1 MEKSKISVKEIKTK
15 QIRSRMEGEAQISL
29 ETFLIEAGKKALQDA
44 LEEEVSDYLGR
55 RWYERQDKEK
65 EEFSGYRNGYQDYT
79 LRTRAGRM
87 EIRKPRVRG
96 TNEPYRSRIAESL
109 DTMFDDLKRMVLE
122 GYVRGLSTRDIE
134 ETFVDQNGRA
144 LLSKSSAS
152 NLNKQFNEEYE
163 QWRKRDLSEHD
174 IVYLFVDGVYE
185 SIRRYTSNQAIL
197 CAWAICSNGEKVLLG
212 LEAVRSESEES
223 WSDFFETMIRRG
235 LGQPLLIISDGS
247 KGLIKAIA
255 GSFPQSDRQR
265 CLAHKLRNLMI
276 KVPKHMHDE
285 ILNKAKM
292 IYYAPDMDTA
302 EILAKDFVNS
312 YSAQMPSM
320 VNCFIEDLASCLT
333 HLKYP
338 LIHRKYVRTTNLIE
352 RAFEEQKRRTKV
364 LPQHENEQ
372 AALGLVFGV
381 LIRTSRKWQR
391 IKMTDF
397 ELSVLKNIKN
407 FICPMDSNNSRLSF
421 RRIA

>member
-1 MEKSKISVKEIKTK
+1 MEKSKISRKELKSK
-15 QIRSRMEGEAQISL
+15 QISELLQTEGQISL
-29 ETFLIEAGKKALQDA
+29 ENFLVESGKRALQEA
-44 LEEEVSDYLGR
+44 LEEEVSEYLGR
-55 RWYERQDKEK
+55 SWYARQDKEQ
-65 EEFSGYRNGYQDYT
+65 EDFNGYRNGYQDYT
-79 LRTRAGRM
+79 LKTKAGRM

-96 TNEPYRSRIAESL
+96 TNQPYRSRIAESL
-109 DTMFDDLKRMVLE
+109 DTLFDDLKRMVLE

-134 ETFVDQNGRA
+134 ETFVDQNGKA

-152 NLNKQFNEEYE
+152 NLNKQFNTEYE
-163 QWRKRDLSEHD
+163 QWRQGNLSEHD
-174 IVYLFVDGVYE
+174 IVYMFVDGVYE

-223 WSDFFETMIRRG
+223 WSDFFETMISRG
-235 LGQPLLIISDGS
+235 LRQPLLIVSDGS
-247 KGLIKAIA
+247 KGLIKAIS

-265 CLAHKLRNLMI
+265 CMAHKLRNLMN
-276 KVPKHMHDE
+276 KVPKHLHDE
-285 ILNKAKM
+285 ILAKAKT
-292 IYYAPDMDTA
+292 IYYAPDMEIA
-302 EILAKDFVNS
+302 EKLAEEFVNS
-312 YSAQMPSM
+312 YSPQLPSL

-338 LIHRKYVRTTNLIE
+338 MIHRKFIRTTNLIE

-381 LIRTSRKWQR
+381 LIRASRKWQR

-407 FICPMDSNNSRLSF
+407 LICPMDSNNSRLSF
-421 RRIA
+421 KRIA